1 MRTIFSF
8 LLIILTLNTINGQ
21 PLVKEY
27 ATKESLVNDANQ
39 LIGQFSVFI
48 LRNGI
53 ELPYTPGVEVATT
66 YKLIYC
72 DPENKRIVL
81 PYWQELYPEQRK
93 IFTNW
98 KGDEA
103 QQFYISMF
111 NWYFIPHELGHFAM
125 FTNPELQL
133 SAYETEH
140 RANMIAVSFF
150 RSTKENRKK
159 LRDMEYSLQEVLNR
173 LPAIDFQNM
182 TEEDYFNANY
192 QTLGN
197 NPDAYA
203 YFQFKFI
210 LDILKDQKVYKI
222 ADLVEKSSL

>member
-1 MRTIFSF
+1 MKTIFSF
-8 LLIILTLNTINGQ
+8 LTIILALNTINAQ

-27 ATKESLVNDANQ
+27 ETKECLVHDANQ
-39 LIGQFSVFI
+39 LTEQFSVFI
-48 LRNGI
+48 HNNGI
-53 ELPYTPGVEVATT
+53 DLPYIPGVEVATT

-81 PYWQELYPEQRK
+81 PIWQELYPEQRTL
-93 IFTNW
+93 FARW

-111 NWYFIPHELGHFAM
+111 NWYFIAHEMGHFTM
-125 FTNPELQL
+125 FTNPDLHI

-140 RANMIAVSFF
+140 RANIIAISFF
-150 RSTKENRKK
+150 RSTGENRKR
-159 LRDMEYSLQEVLNR
+159 LLQIENSLQEVLKG
-173 LPAIDFQNM
+173 LPAIDLENM

-192 QTLGN
+192 QKLGN

-210 LDILKDQKVYKI
+210 LDIMKDNGQYKI
-222 ADLVEKSSL
+222 ADVIK